1 MVVGTLTVG
10 FGAVALLAS
19 CVASSKPPTKAQ
31 GEAERTVAI
40 YASVIRQLVTK
51 DHTFGGA
58 DPGFKAVY
66 VIDGPVKGAGDPYT
80 TVDALVSET
89 PFGPDVKEGLRT
101 ALAELPPLTFVQD
114 RRSVITAGH
123 VINHG
128 VLLTLG
134 PILGAGPD
142 VKVSNNLWIGNVGG
156 QWLTYVLKKAGA
168 GWKVMGTD
176 GPVAIS

>member
-1 MVVGTLTVG
+1 MVVGTLTVA
-10 FGAVALLAS
+10 FAVVAMLPS
-19 CVASSKPPTKAQ
+19 CFASSKPRTKAQ
-31 GEAERTVAI
+31 GEAERAVAI
-40 YASVIRQLVTK
+40 YAAVIRQLVTK

-66 VIDGPVKGAGDPYT
+66 VLDGPVKGAGDSDT
-80 TVDALVSET
+80 TVDALASET
-89 PFGPDVKEGLRT
+89 RFGPDVKEGLRT
-101 ALAELPPLTFVQD
+101 ALADLPPLRFVKD

-123 VINHG
+123 VLNDG

-142 VKVSNNLWIGNVGG
+142 VKVSNSLWIDVLAG
-156 QWLTYVLKKAGA
+156 QWLTYVLKQTGT
-168 GWKVMGTD
+168 GWKVVGTD